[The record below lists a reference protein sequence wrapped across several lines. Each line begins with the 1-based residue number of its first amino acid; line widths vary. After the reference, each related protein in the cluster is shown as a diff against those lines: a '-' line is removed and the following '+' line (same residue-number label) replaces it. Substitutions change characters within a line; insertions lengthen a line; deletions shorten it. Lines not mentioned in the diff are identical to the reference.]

1 MVEKAK
7 AENVKFEET
16 NYINK
21 MTKMNTLLDMEH
33 KMNETHERRLAAL
46 QYEVDKQRASGRR
59 RQAVDRRRRQLSE
72 DLKTKFLTN
81 VQKREQAE

>member
-21 MTKMNTLLDMEH
+21 MTKMNMLLDLEY
-33 KMNETHERRLAAL
+33 KMSETQERRLAAL
-46 QYEVDKQRASGRR
+46 
-59 RQAVDRRRRQLSE
+59 
-72 DLKTKFLTN
+72 
-81 VQKREQAE
+81 